1 MEQTNKSL
9 AKDSKKKLF
18 GGIQEN
24 PIDNFLG
31 RPMERFSEFLWTGT
45 KLKKQMVDQKKN
57 K

>member
-1 MEQTNKSL
+1 M
-9 AKDSKKKLF
+9 
-18 GGIQEN
+18 QEN